1 MHQKD
6 VQTHFAF
13 GKNWASYAELIGE
26 HEIEEAKK
34 ALRRLIPVAELKAHS
49 FLDIGCGSGLHALA
63 AAELGANR
71 ILAIDIDPDSVATS
85 KAVLSRKNIQT
96 PWRVE
101 TMSVFDLNK
110 EREGVFDIVYSWAC
124 FITLATCGKR
134 SAKPR
139 RWLRQMDCLSL
150 RYIERLTSI
159 HFGNSRNVS
168 TLTPLK

>member
-85 KAVLSRKNIQT
+85 KAVLSKKKIFR
-96 PWRVE
+96 R
-101 TMSVFDLNK
+101 L
-110 EREGVFDIVYSWAC
+110 GV
-124 FITLATCGKR
+124 L
-134 SAKPR
+134 R
-139 RWLRQMDCLSL
+139 R
-150 RYIERLTSI
+150 
-159 HFGNSRNVS
+159 
-168 TLTPLK
+168 

>member
-71 ILAIDIDPDSVATS
+71 IWQSILIPT
-85 KAVLSRKNIQT
+85 VLLQAKLSFPEKIFR
-96 PWRVE
+96 R
-101 TMSVFDLNK
+101 L
-110 EREGVFDIVYSWAC
+110 GV
-124 FITLATCGKR
+124 L
-134 SAKPR
+134 R
-139 RWLRQMDCLSL
+139 R
-150 RYIERLTSI
+150 
-159 HFGNSRNVS
+159 
-168 TLTPLK
+168 